1 MKKIEIVSCQSN
13 KNVSEDI
20 QKIFIGQCKFLKG
33 LIAFLAIQY
42 IVLLVIL

>member
-1 MKKIEIVSCQSN
+1 MKKIEIVSCAN
-13 KNVSEDI
+13 RKNVSDDV

-42 IVLLVIL
+42 IVLLAIL